1 MKQYLLIIFSL
12 LTFTTLAQAQ
22 QDVER
27 KEKMT
32 IDGQVVTATI
42 IGNDTMFIAESLDDI
57 AISSPK
63 DFKDRKEYLKYRK
76 YKYYASKVY
85 PYGAKAIRI
94 FKEVEHVTKTM
105 KPRKRKKH
113 IKRLQKEYKKEFK
126 EPLKKLTKTQGKI
139 LIKMIEKELDTPF
152 YDLLK
157 GLRGGMT
164 ASYWH
169 QLAKVYGYNL
179 KEGYTPG
186 EDHIMDIVLN
196 DLDLTKDD

>member
-1 MKQYLLIIFSL
+1 MKKYFSILFSL
-12 LTFTTLAQAQ
+12 LALVTMAQGQ
-22 QDVER
+22 QDIER
-27 KEKMT
+27 KETLT

-76 YKYYASKVY
+76 YKYYAAKVY

-94 FKEVEHVTKTM
+94 FKEVEHVTNTM

-126 EPLKKLTKTQGKI
+126 DPLKKLTKTQGKI
-139 LIKMIEKELDTPF
+139 LIKMIEKELDAPF
-152 YDLLK
+152 YSLLK
-157 GLRGGMT
+157 GLRGGVT

-169 QLAKVYGYNL
+169 QLGKMYGYNL
-179 KEGYTPG
+179 KEGYIPG
-186 EDHIMDIVLN
+186 QDKIMDIVLN